1 MPQLCERKNATGGLT
16 EEGDR
21 GSQGGEG
28 EREEEQKSW
37 REICHGVVTKRAP
50 AALTVRLKY
59 CMFYVRVSETVR
71 EYRRVGQEWGSRGA
85 RGKRREA

>member
-1 MPQLCERKNATGGLT
+1 VKLKVGVHVAHRFGVQIHFIHWMPQLCERENTTGGLT
-16 EEGDR
+16 GEGDR

-37 REICHGVVTKRAP
+37 REVCHGVVTKRAP

-59 CMFYVRVSETVR
+59 CMFLCACE
-71 EYRRVGQEWGSRGA
+71 
-85 RGKRREA
+85 